1 MNVLDWQQLSKCT
14 GWQNNWAPDKNMKFI
29 FTQLSLQRDPNYIHP
44 LEEGQITVGW
54 AQHLWN
60 AQPKKNSWKK
70 SRSLNWKPLRSNAA
84 ADFFKSVK
92 LLWISSGGIQFWY
105 WPEHSVR
112 AFELWQWNIQ
122 LYISTSLHLYPVPR
136 VVRVK
141 SPRGVQNKQDFE

>member
-84 ADFFKSVK
+84 ADFLSQWSYSEFLVEE
-92 LLWISSGGIQFWY
+92 SSFDIGQSI
-105 WPEHSVR
+105 
-112 AFELWQWNIQ
+112 L
-122 LYISTSLHLYPVPR
+122 
-136 VVRVK
+136 
-141 SPRGVQNKQDFE
+141 